1 MSRTYKVIHLSIAF
15 VLAVA
20 LLLLIL
26 GIQMYLEVHA
36 IHDRMER
43 EQLANGRREIAQAI
57 VDVDRDIRARAERL
71 ARWDEVRQQL
81 ANPEYYVLWRDARIR
96 ADGLM
101 TPTTD
106 SIGLYDRNGHIL
118 APDTGKGALPAQLP
132 LSPPGYLARKSTSH
146 DDLQYFFPIYADPD
160 RRILMG
166 YGALGFD
173 ILDELKRVRQFDFVD
188 PDSFSLTI
196 SDHATVSMASLASQA
211 RFQSPPMRNL
221 DRFMAAFQSA
231 LIRLTLI
238 ALFVLSLATF
248 LIHRFMVRPLRQI
261 SNDINVM
268 REAPGLAAEG
278 GKSALVRIE
287 ELDNVRSSLRDYQ
300 TRVSE
305 LQLALEDSN
314 RQLFE
319 QAHRDALSGAF
330 NRRAF
335 DNDSRN
341 LAGRSPLG
349 RYTLLMFDCDHFKD
363 INDQYGHAAGDA
375 VIGALADC
383 LQRAL
388 RAEDRL
394 YRLGGDEFA
403 ALLQDTTR
411 EQAEDIVRRCQEQI
425 ERHDFGQYGLTM
437 PVVLSIGV
445 AQADPDLS
453 FNEALRRADAAMYR
467 AKQSSDR
474 KVVFY
479 AP

>member
-1 MSRTYKVIHLSIAF
+1 
-15 VLAVA
+15 
-20 LLLLIL
+20 
-26 GIQMYLEVHA
+26 
-36 IHDRMER
+36 
-43 EQLANGRREIAQAI
+43 
-57 VDVDRDIRARAERL
+57 
-71 ARWDEVRQQL
+71 
-81 ANPEYYVLWRDARIR
+81 
-96 ADGLM
+96 
-101 TPTTD
+101 
-106 SIGLYDRNGHIL
+106 
-118 APDTGKGALPAQLP
+118 
-132 LSPPGYLARKSTSH
+132 
-146 DDLQYFFPIYADPD
+146 
-160 RRILMG
+160 
-166 YGALGFD
+166 
-173 ILDELKRVRQFDFVD
+173 
-188 PDSFSLTI
+188 
-196 SDHATVSMASLASQA
+196 
-211 RFQSPPMRNL
+211 
-221 DRFMAAFQSA
+221 
-231 LIRLTLI
+231 
-238 ALFVLSLATF
+238 
-248 LIHRFMVRPLRQI
+248 
-261 SNDINVM
+261 M